1 MFFEGF
7 VPVRLLHLLQDQL
20 AEEAEGFGDNVTVE
34 YFPDKSKSR
43 PDNPGRCIKLPLC
56 LTTKGG
62 RSLLLNDDFSVCENE
77 ELWMDNAPRHSA
89 ASLKRALAAGDRSRE
104 GTNLGA
110 GESSGALKGE
120 EERRPVPD
128 GDLSGFGELPSSVAK
143 VLEHCSLMRYLCKK
157 ALDTGYLTH
166 FERQTI
172 LYVFGHMGE
181 EGKSFVHQVM
191 GYTLNYQ
198 YNVTDRFIRKCP
210 EKPVSCV
217 KLREQYKRLTAEIG
231 CSCTFKRR
239 ADCYPSPV
247 LHAIS
252 QTNET
257 TEQITL
263 PVSRT
268 LTKEKTKEVAQ
279 KLNVHSNAQT
289 LLNKILE
296 MKKQRRGI
304 DLAIRNFEKEL
315 NAVFEE
321 AGTDRLEIDMGTLVR
336 IITDEGT
343 EWKIEI

>member
-1 MFFEGF
+1 
-7 VPVRLLHLLQDQL
+7 
-20 AEEAEGFGDNVTVE
+20 
-34 YFPDKSKSR
+34 
-43 PDNPGRCIKLPLC
+43 
-56 LTTKGG
+56 
-62 RSLLLNDDFSVCENE
+62 
-77 ELWMDNAPRHSA
+77 
-89 ASLKRALAAGDRSRE
+89 
-104 GTNLGA
+104 
-110 GESSGALKGE
+110 
-120 EERRPVPD
+120 
-128 GDLSGFGELPSSVAK
+128 
-143 VLEHCSLMRYLCKK
+143 
-157 ALDTGYLTH
+157 
-166 FERQTI
+166 
-172 LYVFGHMGE
+172 
-181 EGKSFVHQVM
+181 
-191 GYTLNYQ
+191 
-198 YNVTDRFIRKCP
+198 
-210 EKPVSCV
+210 
-217 KLREQYKRLTAEIG
+217 
-231 CSCTFKRR
+231 
-239 ADCYPSPV
+239 V

>member
-1 MFFEGF
+1 
-7 VPVRLLHLLQDQL
+7 
-20 AEEAEGFGDNVTVE
+20 
-34 YFPDKSKSR
+34 
-43 PDNPGRCIKLPLC
+43 
-56 LTTKGG
+56 
-62 RSLLLNDDFSVCENE
+62 
-77 ELWMDNAPRHSA
+77 
-89 ASLKRALAAGDRSRE
+89 
-104 GTNLGA
+104 
-110 GESSGALKGE
+110 
-120 EERRPVPD
+120 
-128 GDLSGFGELPSSVAK
+128 
-143 VLEHCSLMRYLCKK
+143 
-157 ALDTGYLTH
+157 
-166 FERQTI
+166 
-172 LYVFGHMGE
+172 
-181 EGKSFVHQVM
+181 
-191 GYTLNYQ
+191 LNYQ